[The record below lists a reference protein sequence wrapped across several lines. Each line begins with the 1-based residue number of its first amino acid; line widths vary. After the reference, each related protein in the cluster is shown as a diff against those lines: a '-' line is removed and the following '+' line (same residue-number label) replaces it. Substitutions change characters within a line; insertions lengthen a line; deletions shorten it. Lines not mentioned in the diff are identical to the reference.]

1 MERENVRM
9 YSRVSWLRR
18 YQRYFLVALF
28 LLLDYLAVVFAE
40 HLALALRN
48 ALAVYWQGGHY
59 VLRAVY
65 LYFWVPLIFLL
76 FLGRSQVYQQMRP
89 ILDTIRDIFYSV
101 VCGVAATVI
110 LLYVFRGD
118 LQVSRLYLV
127 LFSVLF
133 LLLLYMFRYVTLKLL
148 KVGRLL
154 EEPVILIGAGKTAE
168 CLLRFF
174 AGDLGFR
181 YHIIGLIDDAP
192 ISAKV
197 AGRFLLLGRVADAE
211 RIVRDAGVQT
221 VLIAAPG
228 MERDRMQKLITRIQ
242 PYVKDIS
249 FIPDLIGTPMA
260 GAQVDMLFREKIL
273 MLKLQNNL
281 ARKRNRVCKRGFDH

>member
-89 ILDTIRDIFYSV
+89 ILDTIRVFTSLSALWWRRTF
-101 VCGVAATVI
+101 CFMSSAAI
-110 LLYVFRGD
+110 CR
-118 LQVSRLYLV
+118 
-127 LFSVLF
+127 
-133 LLLLYMFRYVTLKLL
+133 
-148 KVGRLL
+148 
-154 EEPVILIGAGKTAE
+154 
-168 CLLRFF
+168 
-174 AGDLGFR
+174 
-181 YHIIGLIDDAP
+181 
-192 ISAKV
+192 
-197 AGRFLLLGRVADAE
+197 
-211 RIVRDAGVQT
+211 
-221 VLIAAPG
+221 
-228 MERDRMQKLITRIQ
+228 
-242 PYVKDIS
+242 
-249 FIPDLIGTPMA
+249 
-260 GAQVDMLFREKIL
+260 
-273 MLKLQNNL
+273 
-281 ARKRNRVCKRGFDH
+281 

>member
-101 VCGVAATVI
+101 VCAVVATVI

-127 LFSVLF
+127 LFSVLV

-148 KVGRLL
+148 KVGHLL

-181 YHIIGLIDDAP
+181 YHTSGSSTTHRSPRRWRGGFCSSGAWQMP
-192 ISAKV
+192 SASC
-197 AGRFLLLGRVADAE
+197 ATLACRRYSSLRRAWNGTGCRNSSRASS
-211 RIVRDAGVQT
+211 
-221 VLIAAPG
+221 
-228 MERDRMQKLITRIQ
+228 RM
-242 PYVKDIS
+242 
-249 FIPDLIGTPMA
+249 
-260 GAQVDMLFREKIL
+260 
-273 MLKLQNNL
+273 
-281 ARKRNRVCKRGFDH
+281 